1 MNKNRIEGRPR
12 CDELAQHSEVAGSV
26 AEVPPR
32 AGPPVEENAAV
43 PASPRLCRASA
54 PGSNAFLP
62 GEVQE
67 PEAAPGN
74 QPRP

>member
-1 MNKNRIEGRPR
+1 MQNHSTTYLSTKVQRIADAPMNKNRIEGRSR

-26 AEVPPR
+26 AEV
-32 AGPPVEENAAV
+32 NAAV
-43 PASPRLCRASA
+43 V

-62 GEVQE
+62 GEIPE
-67 PEAAPGN
+67 PETAPGS